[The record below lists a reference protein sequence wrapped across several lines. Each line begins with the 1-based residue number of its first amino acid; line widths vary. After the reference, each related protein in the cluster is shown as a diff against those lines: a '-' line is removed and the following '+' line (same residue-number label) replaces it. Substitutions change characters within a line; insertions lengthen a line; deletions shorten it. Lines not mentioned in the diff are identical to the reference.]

1 MGTRRHPWS
10 GKRNEK
16 GGAENEWR
24 FRETGCGA
32 ESMHQEL
39 IRELSVITEEEQS
52 ILDGQ
57 QGIDQ
62 QIYTEKKELIVDSE
76 KLLKRGKLIEVRPH
90 TRFVKFPRH
99 RHNYVEVIYMCQG
112 TTTHYIDGNEVVLE
126 PGDLLFLNQNSE
138 QEILPAG
145 KEDIAVNFI
154 VLPEFFNMA
163 FSMMGAEENALKEFL
178 VGTLCGKNEH
188 TSYLYFH
195 VADVLPIQNLVENMV
210 WTIFYDMGNKRSCNQ
225 ITMGLLLLQLLN
237 YMDKMET
244 GSSRF
249 DTELTGNVLNYI
261 EEHYKD
267 GSLSEL
273 AELMNYDVHWLSREI
288 KKRTGKNYKELLQ
301 AKRMNQAVYLLTSSR
316 LPVSDIIESVGYD
329 NTSYFYRKFKERYG
343 VSPKDYRKG
352 M

>member
-1 MGTRRHPWS
+1 M
-10 GKRNEK
+10 
-16 GGAENEWR
+16 
-24 FRETGCGA
+24 
-32 ESMHQEL
+32 
-39 IRELSVITEEEQS
+39 IRELSVITEEEKS
-52 ILDGQ
+52 ILDGR

-62 QIYTEKKELIVDSE
+62 QLYTEKKELIVDSE

-145 KEDIAVNFI
+145 ETDIAVNFI
-154 VLPEFFNMA
+154 ILPEFFNMA
-163 FSMMGAEENALKEFL
+163 FSMMGTEENALKEFL
-178 VGTLCGKNEH
+178 VGTLCGKSEQ

-267 GSLSEL
+267 GSLSDL
-273 AELMNYDVHWLSREI
+273 AESMNYDLYWLSREI
-288 KKRTGKNYKELLQ
+288 RKRTGRTYKELLQ
-301 AKRMNQAVYLLTSSR
+301 AKRMNQAAYLLTSSR
-316 LPVSDIIESVGYD
+316 LPVADIIESVGYD

-343 VSPKDYRKG
+343 VSPKEYRKEG
-352 M
+352 GACSQ

>member
-1 MGTRRHPWS
+1 
-10 GKRNEK
+10 
-16 GGAENEWR
+16 
-24 FRETGCGA
+24 
-32 ESMHQEL
+32 MHQDL

-52 ILDGQ
+52 ILDGR

-62 QIYTEKKELIVDSE
+62 QLYTEKKELVVDSE

-145 KEDIAVNFI
+145 EADIAVNFI
-154 VLPEFFNMA
+154 ILPEFFNMA
-163 FSMMGAEENALKEFL
+163 FSMMGTEENTLKEFL
-178 VGTLCGKNEH
+178 VGTLCGKNEQ

-273 AELMNYDVHWLSREI
+273 AELMNYDLYWLSREI
-288 KKRTGKNYKELLQ
+288 KKRTGKTYKELLQ
-301 AKRMNQAVYLLTSSR
+301 AKRMSQAAYLLTSSR
-316 LPVSDIIESVGYD
+316 LPIADIIESVGYD

-343 VSPKDYRKG
+343 AGPKEYRKG
-352 M
+352 V